1 MHKAFP
7 EIYIDVVT
15 SDDKGVLKNEIYK
28 LLKIHKSPV
37 KYVSDKYRYQSN
49 IDGRGGGGEFLTLK
63 ILYTCTQL

>member
-28 LLKIHKSPV
+28 LLKIHTSPV
-37 KYVSDKYRYQSN
+37 KHVSDKY
-49 IDGRGGGGEFLTLK
+49 
-63 ILYTCTQL
+63 